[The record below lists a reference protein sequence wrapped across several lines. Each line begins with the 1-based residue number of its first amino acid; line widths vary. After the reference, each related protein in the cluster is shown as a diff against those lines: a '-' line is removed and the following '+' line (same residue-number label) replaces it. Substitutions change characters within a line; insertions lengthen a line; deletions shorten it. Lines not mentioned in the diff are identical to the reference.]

1 MWEAEWNP
9 TSKPL
14 WTFSKLLGADNARPD
29 GPGRHRRPGVVRRA
43 APFSGYP
50 PCEEG
55 FVDPVAPLTIGCTSI
70 GEQPGSDTLSR
81 VDSVDVGGVTSNAG

>member
-1 MWEAEWNP
+1 MEPHVQAVVDI
-9 TSKPL
+9 L
-14 WTFSKLLGADNARPD
+14 QALGRRQRSPRR
-29 GPGRHRRPGVVRRA
+29 PGRHRRPGVVRRA

-55 FVDPVAPLTIGCTSI
+55 FVDPVTPLTIGCTSI
-70 GEQPGSDTLSR
+70 GEQPGSGTASR